1 VVGARFIVPL
11 FIPRYPLPAIIAA
24 LILDGVDQTIFQA
37 FGYDP
42 PGYQGYDKAMDV
54 YYLAIAYLSTL
65 RNWTS
70 QPAVSVARFLFFY
83 RLAGVVAFELTDW
96 RPLLLIFPNTFEY
109 FFIAYEIV
117 RLRYDPTRYGARY
130 WWTMAAAIWI
140 FVKLPQEYWIHVAQL
155 DVTDAVAAH
164 PEMTALLAVVVGVI
178 ALVAWIRLRARLP
191 VPDWSWRIGP
201 EPLPAS
207 ISTAARR
214 RQWVAAHGRVLS
226 VGTAEKVVL
235 VGLLSLIYAE
245 VLPGLRV
252 SSTALSL
259 GVSVFVVVN
268 AAIILAVAR
277 GSRGIDSMLA
287 AFAARVV
294 MNVVLVIVAGWI
306 LGRSAGEINLAPTL
320 FFVFLLSLLT
330 LLDDRFRPV
339 HDARFPSAKPVVV
352 PSSTP

>member
-1 VVGARFIVPL
+1 LAVVLARFIVPL
-11 FIPRYPLPAIIAA
+11 FIPLYPLPAIIAA
-24 LILDGVDQTIFQA
+24 LVLDGVDQTIFQA

-42 PGYQGYDKAMDV
+42 PGYQGYDKAMDM
-54 YYLAIAYLSTL
+54 YYLAIAYLSAM

-70 QPAVSVARFLFFY
+70 RPALDVARFLYFY

-109 FFIAYEIV
+109 FFIVYEIV
-117 RLRYDPTRYGARY
+117 RLRYDPTRFGARW

-140 FVKLPQEYWIHVAQL
+140 FVKLPQEYWIHIAQL

-164 PEMTALLAVVVGVI
+164 PQLAALLAVVAVGI
-178 ALVAWIRLRARLP
+178 ALVAWIWLRPRLP
-191 VPDWSWRIGP
+191 VPDWSWRIRP

-207 ISTAARR
+207 IRTAAQRNR
-214 RQWVAAHGRVLS
+214 WVLAHGRVLS

-259 GVSVFVVVN
+259 GLSVFVVVN

-287 AFAARVV
+287 AFGARVV
-294 MNVVLVIVAGWI
+294 LNIVLVIVAGWF
-306 LGRSAGEINLAPTL
+306 LGRRPGEIDVAATL
-320 FFVFLLSLLT
+320 FFVLLLSLIT

-339 HDARFPSAKPVVV
+339 QDARFSSAKPAAV
-352 PSSTP
+352 PSS